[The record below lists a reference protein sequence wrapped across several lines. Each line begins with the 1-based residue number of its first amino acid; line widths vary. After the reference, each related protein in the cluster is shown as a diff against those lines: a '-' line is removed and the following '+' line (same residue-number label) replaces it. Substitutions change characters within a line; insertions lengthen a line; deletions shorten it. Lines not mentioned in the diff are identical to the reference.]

1 MVGCFLSLALALNT
15 VVAHSLH
22 AEANKNG
29 EIPSLSR
36 GESKKITIGEVED
49 VVLVPWGISL
59 PARVDTGA
67 DLSSLDARDVSVR
80 NNLADFGLG
89 PRYGAS
95 RLQLPVVGTRRVRTS
110 MGTEE
115 RPVVEVSICLGSKL
129 FRTLATLRD
138 RSEMTYPFLVGR
150 SALNGS
156 FLVDT
161 SRSRAAQP
169 SCPAGS
175 LVAN

>member
-29 EIPSLSR
+29 DIPSLSR

-49 VVLVPWGISL
+49 VILAPWGISL

-67 DLSSLDARDVSVR
+67 DLSSLDAIDLSGR

-89 PRYGAS
+89 TRYGTL
-95 RLQLPVVGTRRVRTS
+95 RLELPIVGWRRVRTS
-110 MGTEE
+110 MGTEQ
-115 RPVVEVSICLGSKL
+115 RPVAEVSICLGSKL

-169 SCPAGS
+169 LCPVGS
-175 LVAN
+175 LVSN

>member
-1 MVGCFLSLALALNT
+1 VLA
-15 VVAHSLH
+15 
-22 AEANKNG
+22 
-29 EIPSLSR
+29 
-36 GESKKITIGEVED
+36 
-49 VVLVPWGISL
+49 PWGISL

-67 DLSSLDARDVSVR
+67 DISSLDARDLVVDK
-80 NNLADFGLG
+80 NFAAFGLG
-89 PRYGAS
+89 NRYGTL
-95 RLQLPVVGTRRVRTS
+95 RLQLPVIGWRRVRTS
-110 MGTEE
+110 MGTES

-138 RSEMTYPFLVGR
+138 RSDMTYPFLVGR

-161 SRSRAAQP
+161 SRLRAVQP

-175 LVAN
+175 LVSN

>member
-1 MVGCFLSLALALNT
+1 MVGCFLSLALALNP
-15 VVAHSLH
+15 VLANSLH
-22 AEANKNG
+22 AEANKSG
-29 EIPSLSR
+29 DIPSLSR

-49 VVLVPWGISL
+49 VILAPWGISL

-67 DLSSLDARDVSVR
+67 DLSSLDARDLSVR

-89 PRYGAS
+89 TRYGTF
-95 RLQLPVVGTRRVRTS
+95 RLQLPVVGWRRVRTS
-110 MGTEE
+110 MGTEQ

-169 SCPAGS
+169 ACPAGS
-175 LVAN
+175 LVSN